1 MPSPSVPD
9 PVQAPDGAVAASYS
23 DGHRAV
29 AVAATAGVEGG
40 VLRIRDAGGG
50 LLDAWPLSSIRMVS
64 APGPAT
70 TGLFQGGAD
79 GRARLRI
86 AGTELVA
93 RLRAAGAPLGPPDYV
108 DPQRARRVVRVAL
121 PVAVALAAL
130 VAAALPMAGA
140 WIAATIPSRVV
151 EALGDRQA
159 EDLAKLLASPGRQ
172 AFCTQ
177 AQGVRALDAL
187 AARLQTAARLDPP
200 PRVRVVDG
208 PIENAFALPGG
219 RILIMR
225 GLIEAAA
232 TPDEVAG
239 VLAHEFAHVAAGHA
253 IAVAVQGAVA
263 GALATVAMSQRALIP
278 WGHGVVARLAAAPY
292 GRAAEEQADAGALA
306 MLDEA
311 GLGSGGFTRFLERA
325 AARSGGASGI
335 LSTHPPPAQRAA
347 TASARAGVPATPAMP
362 PADWAALRGICGAR

>member
-1 MPSPSVPD
+1 MPSPSGPD
-9 PVQAPDGAVAASYS
+9 PVQSPDGGIAASYS
-23 DGHRAV
+23 DGHRAA
-29 AVAATAGVEGG
+29 AVAATAAVAGG
-40 VLRIRDAGGG
+40 VLRIRGADGVP
-50 LLDAWPLSSIRMVS
+50 LDAWPLSSIRMVS
-64 APGPAT
+64 APGRAT

-86 AGTELVA
+86 AGTDLVA
-93 RLRAAGAPLGPPDYV
+93 SLRAAGAPLGPPDYV
-108 DPQRARRVVRVAL
+108 DAPRARRVVTIAL
-121 PVAVALAAL
+121 PVVVALVAL
-130 VAAALPMAGA
+130 VAAALPMAGT
-140 WIAATIPSRVV
+140 WIAATIPSRAVV
-151 EALGDRQA
+151 ALGDRQA
-159 EDLAKLLASPGRQ
+159 DDLAKLLAAPGRP

-177 AQGVRALDAL
+177 PQGMRALDAL
-187 AARLQTAARLDPP
+187 VARLQTAARLDPA

-232 TPDEVAG
+232 APDEVAG

-263 GALATVAMSQRALIP
+263 GALATVALSQRALIP

-292 GRAAEEQADAGALA
+292 GRAAEEQADAGARA

-311 GLGSGGFTRFLERA
+311 GIGADGFARFLERA
-325 AARSGGASGI
+325 AARSGGTPGI
-335 LSTHPPPAQRAA
+335 LSTHPPPARRASQMS
-347 TASARAGVPATPAMP
+347 ASAGTTMAPAMSS
-362 PADWAALRGICGAR
+362 ADWAALRGICGAR

>member
-9 PVQAPDGAVAASYS
+9 PVQAPDGAIAVSYS
-23 DGHRAV
+23 DGRRAA
-29 AVAATAGVEGG
+29 AVAATAGVDGT
-40 VLRIRDAGGG
+40 VLRIRGADGVQ
-50 LLDAWPLSSIRMVS
+50 LDAWPLSSIRMVS
-64 APGPAT
+64 APGHKTP
-70 TGLFQGGAD
+70 GLFQGGAD
-79 GRARLRI
+79 GHARLRI

-93 RLRAAGAPLGPPDYV
+93 RLRAAGATLGPPDYV
-108 DPQRARRVVRVAL
+108 DPRRARRVVTIAL

-130 VAAALPMAGA
+130 VAAAVPMAGA
-140 WIAATIPSRVV
+140 WIAATIPSRAVV
-151 EALGDRQA
+151 ALGDRQA

-172 AFCTQ
+172 PVCTQ
-177 AQGVRALDAL
+177 AQGMRALDAL
-187 AARLQTAARLDPP
+187 VSRLQAAARLDPP

-225 GLIEAAA
+225 GLIEAAE

-263 GALATVAMSQRALIP
+263 GALAMVAMSQRALIP
-278 WGHGVVARLAAAPY
+278 WSHGVVARLAAAPY
-292 GRAAEEQADAGALA
+292 GRAAEEQADAGARA
-306 MLDEA
+306 MLGEA
-311 GLGSGGFTRFLERA
+311 GIGADGFARFLERA
-325 AARSGGASGI
+325 AERSGGAAGI
-335 LSTHPPPAQRAA
+335 LSTHPPPAQRARQ
-347 TASARAGVPATPAMP
+347 ASAVVGASLAPAMS